1 MSRFFCLVVCL
12 AFVGCSNQKYEGTNN
27 KAGDEL
33 NKGKGFYDK
42 QDYKTAISCYT
53 EAIRLDPDLALAY
66 SNRGAA
72 YLGLGK
78 NDEVIRDCSEAIK
91 LDPDLAMAYSNRAAA
106 YLYLGK
112 YDEGIRDCSEA
123 IKLNPNLAQ
132 AYYNRGF
139 GYNKKGDPEK
149 AKVDFEMAKKLG
161 FPRQ

>member
-33 NKGKGFYDK
+33 NKGMAFFNK
-42 QDYKTAISCYT
+42 QDFETAISCYT

-66 SNRGAA
+66 SNRGGA

-78 NDEVIRDCSEAIK
+78 NDEA
-91 LDPDLAMAYSNRAAA
+91 
-106 YLYLGK
+106 
-112 YDEGIRDCSEA
+112 IRDCSEA